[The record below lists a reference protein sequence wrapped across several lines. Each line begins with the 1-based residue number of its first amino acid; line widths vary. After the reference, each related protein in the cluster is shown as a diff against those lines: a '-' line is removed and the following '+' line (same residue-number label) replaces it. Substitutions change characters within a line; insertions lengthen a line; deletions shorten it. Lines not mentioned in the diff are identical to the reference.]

1 MSYASFTNSPAS
13 TKLPAHSVAGG
24 RAIPAGVGRS
34 RLAALLVLAAST
46 EFLLV
51 AVAAYSAAV
60 LYHRLILLELAGR
73 RQVHPGIPSDF
84 HIAVARFHRA
94 PAIFP
99 DPDAAPA
106 RVPMERRQRR
116 LPRILLLH
124 LDDIPSENLRR
135 LLARYCH
142 RPSCECPPYGTL
154 HTGNM
159 VLITTACHCIRVD
172 RRQARHSYRRPGSLL
187 AFFRIVQSPPEFGP
201 SARSIFRH
209 FAPTPQYRRAPAPS
223 KCYLM
228 PANWSRI
235 AGPSERM
242 TLSF

>member
-13 TKLPAHSVAGG
+13 TKFPAHSVAGS
-24 RAIPAGVGRS
+24 RAVPAGKRG

-51 AVAAYSAAV
+51 AVAAYFAAV
-60 LYHRLILLELAGR
+60 LYHRLILLDSPDPAKYI
-73 RQVHPGIPSDF
+73 PGIPSDF

-106 RVPMERRQRR
+106 RVPMERRQQR
-116 LPRILLLH
+116 LLRILLLH

-142 RPSCECPPYGTL
+142 SPSCECSPYGTL

-172 RRQARHSYRRPGSLL
+172 RRQAHHTYRRSESLL
-187 AFFRIVQSPPEFGP
+187 PFFRSSNRHRNSDHPLVRLSDGSHRHLSSGASRRGP
-201 SARSIFRH
+201 SA
-209 FAPTPQYRRAPAPS
+209 T
-223 KCYLM
+223 
-228 PANWSRI
+228 
-235 AGPSERM
+235 
-242 TLSF
+242 